1 MTVMMMLANINRHFI
16 CALSP
21 STYGQSVARRDSIDL
36 TQGEAKAEIIF
47 HKNVFF
53 VTQKNFVLPSWM
65 KGKAYINVGLSV
77 IIRLYEY
84 QFNMYSPYDNQ
95 LPGTNRENCKT
106 QTD

>member
-1 MTVMMMLANINRHFI
+1 MMMRANINRHFI

-36 TQGEAKAEIIF
+36 TQGEAKVEIIF

-53 VTQKNFVLPSWM
+53 VAKEKMVVPSQM
-65 KGKAYINVGLSV
+65 KGKAYINVGC
-77 IIRLYEY
+77 IRYRPYEY

-95 LPGTNRENCKT
+95 LPGTNRENSKT